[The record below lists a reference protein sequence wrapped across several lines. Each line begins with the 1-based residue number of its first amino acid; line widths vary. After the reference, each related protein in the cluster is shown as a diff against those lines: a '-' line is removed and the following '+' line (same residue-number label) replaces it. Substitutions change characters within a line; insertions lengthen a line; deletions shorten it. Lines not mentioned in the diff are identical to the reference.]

1 MSEQSGTQSIHAP
14 EGQPAA
20 EESGEES
27 GEEDTVMVGAI
38 PLRTSGCG
46 EIVIDEGPGLI
57 QNVLIE
63 YGSTTKTVT
72 RLQLQDSLLRRDE
85 LTSEEKVEVDAFIL
99 CNEKYPGKDAA
110 TRQARADDLALLN
123 HLLIL
128 KHKRAVG
135 DVPSEP
141 VTGAG
146 RVRKKRRTKKSSKKR
161 RSKKRRSKKR

>member
-1 MSEQSGTQSIHAP
+1 MSEQSGTQSSYAP

-20 EESGEES
+20 EESGEE
-27 GEEDTVMVGAI
+27 DTEMVDAI
-38 PLRTSGCG
+38 PLRTSGSG

-63 YGSTTKTVT
+63 YGSTTRTVT

-85 LTSEEKVEVDAFIL
+85 LTPSEKVEVKAFII
-99 CNEKYPGKDAA
+99 CNKKYPGKDAD

-123 HLLIL
+123 HLLKL
-128 KHKRAVG
+128 KHKREVG

-141 VTGAG
+141 VTTGAG

-161 RSKKRRSKKR
+161 RSKKR